1 MRLLILMMQLIAT
14 VTILLLVCGTVIYF
28 YDNLSQAYQALQLF
42 GLHFNKL
49 TAHQLALVT
58 ACIIGLGVLIE
69 SAPVIWHTLI
79 HWGQVGLYMLI
90 PPKACSLTNIKATLA
105 NIDALINQT
114 NLTLQSLFMPE
125 DQATFNHRSLQKL
138 SLATKTIKDD
148 CENMHYI
155 LQNYQSYGK
164 VGAQQ
169 LLLVKKNL
177 SALVS
182 ANLELCVK
190 LNILKQNFIKKI

>member
-1 MRLLILMMQLIAT
+1 MQLIAT
-14 VTILLLVCGTVIYF
+14 LIILLLVCGTVIYF
-28 YDNLSQAYQALQLF
+28 YDNLSQAYQVLQLF

-49 TAHQLALVT
+49 TAHHLASAT
-58 ACIIGLGVLIE
+58 AFIIGLGVLIE

-79 HWGQVGLYMLI
+79 HWGQVGLRMLI
-90 PPKACSLTNIKATLA
+90 TRKSCSLTKLSATLA
-105 NIDALINQT
+105 NTDALINQT
-114 NLTLQSLFMPE
+114 NLTLQSLFIPE

-138 SLATKTIKDD
+138 SLATKTIKDN
-148 CENMHYI
+148 CESMHHI
-155 LQNYQSYGK
+155 LQNYQSHGK
-164 VGAQQ
+164 VSTQQ

-190 LNILKQNFIKKI
+190 LNILKQTLVKAA